1 MKKVFAGTVGLAVV
15 SMVLGLTLSGCMSA
29 NPAGNAQTYQEDIPS
44 RFVVIERGNYW
55 YVVADQET
63 KVMYTVSGELYN
75 YGNFTM
81 LVDSD
86 GTPLLYEGEL

>member
-1 MKKVFAGTVGLAVV
+1 MKKTFAVLA
-15 SMVLGLTLSGCMSA
+15 TLMLSVTLMGCSA
-29 NPAGNAQTYQEDIPS
+29 NPAERTYTDDVPS
-44 RFVVIERGNYW
+44 RFVIIEQSDLW
-55 YVVADQET
+55 AVAVDQET
-63 KVMYTVSGELYN
+63 KVMYAVSAGSYN

>member
-1 MKKVFAGTVGLAVV
+1 MKKTFAVLA
-15 SMVLGLTLSGCMSA
+15 TLMLSVTLMGCSA
-29 NPAGNAQTYQEDIPS
+29 NPAETTYTDDVPS
-44 RFVVIERGNYW
+44 RFVIIEQSDLWN
-55 YVVADQET
+55 VVADQET
-63 KVMYTVSGELYN
+63 KVMYAVSAGSYN

>member
-1 MKKVFAGTVGLAVV
+1 MKKIFVVLA
-15 SMVLGLTLSGCMSA
+15 TLMLSVTLMGCSA
-29 NPAGNAQTYQEDIPS
+29 NPAETTYTDDVPS
-44 RFVVIERGNYW
+44 RFVIIEQSDLWN
-55 YVVADQET
+55 VVADQET
-63 KVMYTVSGELYN
+63 KVMHAVSAGSYN

>member
-1 MKKVFAGTVGLAVV
+1 MKKIFVVLA
-15 SMVLGLTLSGCMSA
+15 TLMLSVTLMGCSA
-29 NPAGNAQTYQEDIPS
+29 NPAETTYTDDVPS
-44 RFVVIERGNYW
+44 RFVIIEQSDLWN
-55 YVVADQET
+55 VVADQET
-63 KVMYTVSGELYN
+63 KVMYAVSAGSYN

>member
-1 MKKVFAGTVGLAVV
+1 M
-15 SMVLGLTLSGCMSA
+15 GCSP
-29 NPAGNAQTYQEDIPS
+29 NPAERTYADDVPS
-44 RFVVIERGNYW
+44 RFVIIEQSDLW
-55 YVVADQET
+55 KVVVDQET
-63 KVMYTVSGELYN
+63 RVMYAVSAGSYN

>member
-1 MKKVFAGTVGLAVV
+1 MKKIFAVLA
-15 SMVLGLTLSGCMSA
+15 TLMLSVTLIGCSA
-29 NPAGNAQTYQEDIPS
+29 NPAETTYTDDVPS
-44 RFVVIERGNYW
+44 RFVIIEQSDLWN
-55 YVVADQET
+55 VVADQET
-63 KVMYTVSGELYN
+63 KVMYAVSAGSYN